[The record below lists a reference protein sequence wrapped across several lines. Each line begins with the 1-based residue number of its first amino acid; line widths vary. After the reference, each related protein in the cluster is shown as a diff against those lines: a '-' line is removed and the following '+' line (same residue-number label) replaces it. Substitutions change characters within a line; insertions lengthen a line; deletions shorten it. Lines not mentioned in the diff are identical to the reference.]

1 MIMIPTPQDV
11 MRVSSEPAYFEA
23 IYPLFFISSSI
34 ICGTWNN
41 PQDIYT
47 FYHVPLSVPA
57 SRLEH
62 LPRSLRQHRGRARA
76 AHRRRGRPLRLWAR
90 ERALSV
96 DIAIAY
102 NLGCIANMLKGAT
115 SNPMSALASL
125 ASLAGAEGGMKEEMV
140 KVLQLYLECYPLAL
154 APNTEYLT
162 AQLDA
167 LIHRLVTLLK
177 EGMWLFHR
185 RITSS
190 LPYTA
195 TLVSSLCSL
204 RNIKALTTC
213 LDVLNQ
219 IFSFNKNK
227 HEQYLDPLVG
237 VVTEQYYSEL
247 AGDDDAAGFRLGFG
261 SDEIGKKS
269 ETVLQ
274 FYCFL
279 DLVISYSSSVL
290 YSQTNAPY
298 LSQYLSTLLKGI
310 TEIPQI
316 QVNKLCIT
324 DYRKLAAAWLDPST
338 QVPEEV
344 GNGEFC

>member
-1 MIMIPTPQDV
+1 MIMIPTSQDV

-47 FYHVPLSVPA
+47 FYHVPLYVSA

-154 APNTEYLT
+154 RPT
-162 AQLDA
+162 
-167 LIHRLVTLLK
+167 
-177 EGMWLFHR
+177 
-185 RITSS
+185 
-190 LPYTA
+190 
-195 TLVSSLCSL
+195 
-204 RNIKALTTC
+204 
-213 LDVLNQ
+213 
-219 IFSFNKNK
+219 
-227 HEQYLDPLVG
+227 
-237 VVTEQYYSEL
+237 
-247 AGDDDAAGFRLGFG
+247 
-261 SDEIGKKS
+261 
-269 ETVLQ
+269 
-274 FYCFL
+274 
-279 DLVISYSSSVL
+279 
-290 YSQTNAPY
+290 
-298 LSQYLSTLLKGI
+298 
-310 TEIPQI
+310 
-316 QVNKLCIT
+316 
-324 DYRKLAAAWLDPST
+324 PST
-338 QVPEEV
+338 SRRSWTR
-344 GNGEFC
+344 

>member
-1 MIMIPTPQDV
+1 

-47 FYHVPLSVPA
+47 FYHVPLYVSA

-140 KVLQLYLECYPLAL
+140 KVLQLYLECYPLRC
-154 APNTEYLT
+154 
-162 AQLDA
+162 AQ
-167 LIHRLVTLLK
+167 HRVPH
-177 EGMWLFHR
+177 GAAGR
-185 RITSS
+185 
-190 LPYTA
+190 A
-195 TLVSSLCSL
+195 
-204 RNIKALTTC
+204 
-213 LDVLNQ
+213 
-219 IFSFNKNK
+219 
-227 HEQYLDPLVG
+227 DPPPG
-237 VVTEQYYSEL
+237 
-247 AGDDDAAGFRLGFG
+247 DAAEGGNV
-261 SDEIGKKS
+261 
-269 ETVLQ
+269 TVP
-274 FYCFL
+274 
-279 DLVISYSSSVL
+279 SSHH
-290 YSQTNAPY
+290 
-298 LSQYLSTLLKGI
+298 
-310 TEIPQI
+310 E
-316 QVNKLCIT
+316 
-324 DYRKLAAAWLDPST
+324 
-338 QVPEEV
+338 
-344 GNGEFC
+344 